1 MINSREDEIVKS
13 TCYFSYCWDNST
25 EIMEYLKKEVEKKS
39 GGKVQVIF
47 DKKSFMCSEDF
58 IKREKEI
65 ISCDSVVVF
74 FSPEY
79 KKIIDKGDI
88 TRGVYREYQLIKSK
102 L

>member
-47 DKKSFMCSEDF
+47 DKKVLCVLK
-58 IKREKEI
+58 ILLREK
-65 ISCDSVVVF
+65 
-74 FSPEY
+74 
-79 KKIIDKGDI
+79 KK
-88 TRGVYREYQLIKSK
+88 
-102 L
+102 